1 MKLFIPAASALLL
14 SASPALASVQIR
26 IFESGADVVAEAIGS
41 LSLPPTTMTTHCG
54 GAPGVI
60 PVGAIAPALGAVC
73 VGSGQGFSYSITGP
87 TSFGAGFGRYA
98 DESTGPVFGVN
109 GALGLLATAGPTVNS
124 VSIWRNAGLADL
136 GLQPGTLGTWQVG
149 SESITAT
156 ATPGPFGILAAVLG
170 WSWARRLRRRIKGG
184 R

>member
-1 MKLFIPAASALLL
+1 MKTLIPAASALLL
-14 SASPALASVQIR
+14 FASPALASVQIR

-41 LSLPPTTMTTHCG
+41 LSLPVTTTTTHCG

-60 PVGAIAPALGAVC
+60 PFGAIAPALGAVC
-73 VGSGQGFSYSITGP
+73 VGSGQGFSYTITGP
-87 TSFGAGFGRYA
+87 TSFGVGLPRLA

-124 VSIWRNAGLADL
+124 RSIWRNADLAAL

-156 ATPGPFGILAAVLG
+156 ATPGPLGILAAISG
-170 WSWARRLRRRIKGG
+170 WSWSRRLRERIRRA